1 VAGELDPFPSRVAWL
16 DAARRVPGRI
26 AMLYAEKTPRKSRA
40 EMTELAALDNVSA
53 TILPR
58 GKLSFYEEFPD
69 DTAEAILNALA

>member
-1 VAGELDPFPSRVAWL
+1 
-16 DAARRVPGRI
+16 
-26 AMLYAEKTPRKSRA
+26 
-40 EMTELAALDNVSA
+40 MTELAALDNVSA